1 MALGDCVC
9 ESVPVTDGVDNALP
23 LCVTDAV
30 PLDVGVAVDD
40 GVALPDRL
48 CVCVCDGVPLDD
60 AVPPWLRVARVAGGL
75 VSNG

>member
-40 GVALPDRL
+40 GVALLDRL

-60 AVPPWLRVARVAGGL
+60 AVPPWLVL
-75 VSNG
+75 